1 MNVEI
6 ANEAE
11 QFHSGNICF
20 EFSVQC
26 VYCIVG
32 LQNQASL
39 QMGNTNTTY
48 PLRLFNSLCIW
59 VCVAVR
65 WLVARGRN
73 SEARALI
80 QRAAKRNRV
89 TIPDQLIQDME
100 KTIQLELC
108 QETQGKSYTALDL
121 FRSVGNYL
129 ELDN

>member
-1 MNVEI
+1 MRSGSPEPDI
-6 ANEAE
+6 ASNGKYKYDL
-11 QFHSGNICF
+11 S
-20 EFSVQC
+20 S
-26 VYCIVG
+26 
-32 LQNQASL
+32 
-39 QMGNTNTTY
+39 T
-48 PLRLFNSLCIW
+48 PLFNSLCIW
-59 VCVAVR
+59 VSVAVR

-121 FRSVGNYL
+121 FRSV
-129 ELDN
+129 

>member
-1 MNVEI
+1 
-6 ANEAE
+6 
-11 QFHSGNICF
+11 
-20 EFSVQC
+20 
-26 VYCIVG
+26 
-32 LQNQASL
+32 
-39 QMGNTNTTY
+39 MGNTNTTC
-48 PLRLFNSLCIW
+48 PLRLFSILFASGIS
-59 VCVAVR
+59 VAVR

-121 FRSVGNYL
+121 FRSVRKYL
-129 ELDN
+129 ELKQSDF